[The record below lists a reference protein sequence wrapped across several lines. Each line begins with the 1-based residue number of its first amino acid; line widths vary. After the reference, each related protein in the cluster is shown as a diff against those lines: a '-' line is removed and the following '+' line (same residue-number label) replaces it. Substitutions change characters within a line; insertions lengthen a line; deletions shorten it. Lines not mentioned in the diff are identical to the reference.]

1 MTCSGQAIQRR
12 QTGKNTC
19 HILYNGTYRL
29 IPDLDL
35 KAVIGRPMYIHLY
48 EADLQRDMQRADKY
62 QAVDKYMERQTEIQN
77 RAAGVTRFS
86 LPVFVESETSDLS

>member
-35 KAVIGRPMYIHLY
+35 KAVIGRSMYIHLY